1 MTNPNDPKV
10 TRALDAYIGYFLT
23 EAPELKADMVQDSK
37 LREAMARALDA
48 ADKPLPVRSRRCGVP
63 GCTQP
68 PGHYAGHYTK
78 PGERSGVRGQQIQ
91 RVWIDEVPTQLVGDA
106 ARETVERIL
115 NAWEASVS
123 GPADGPAPDG
133 KEWVSSV
140 SRGTG
145 GSGFVSQSDFVNDAV
160 SRGTL
165 VSRGTPSLFDR
176 LRGWRRRAR

>member
-48 ADKPLPVRSRRCGVP
+48 ADEPLPVREPAAGYLTRKNLTTGEEIRQPWYWNETPDVSRG
-63 GCTQP
+63 T
-68 PGHYAGHYTK
+68 
-78 PGERSGVRGQQIQ
+78 RGQQIQ
-91 RVWIDEVPTQLVGDA
+91 RVWIDEVPTQLVSDV
-106 ARETVERIL
+106 AREDVERIL

-140 SRGTG
+140 SRGT
-145 GSGFVSQSDFVNDAV
+145 
-160 SRGTL
+160 
-165 VSRGTPSLFDR
+165 PSLFDR
-176 LRGWRRRAR
+176 LRSWRRRAR